1 MGKKIRYSLTLIK
14 NWWRIF
20 YDSARVLNALCPLKG
35 LAAWA
40 RQETFLGPALAQKR
54 LLRPGI
60 GPWCWPDLES
70 ATPVPSHRC
79 PPDPHLWP
87 GSPRRTRPSWPFS
100 CRAGKPI
107 TAFLSSCAQTSHNE
121 KVKHSWGTSDLF
133 LPPKFKYNECHFP
146 DCLELY
152 SVSRILKRSFFLSSE
167 VHRASTLGFIG
178 VRLGILVQLN
188 YIEFQHTKSN
198 GTLVKWCNLAL
209 HIEINIA
216 AGLPPMGKSDVILPD
231 LVVSFTVF
239 RHNQFCKTGL
249 TLVWISLES
258 ADTDISN
265 R

>member
-1 MGKKIRYSLTLIK
+1 MKDLLWFFKGLE
-14 NWWRIF
+14 
-20 YDSARVLNALCPLKG
+20 CPLPPQG
-35 LAAWA
+35 FSCLSWA
-40 RQETFLGPALAQKR
+40 RSLFGTRLGSEAAFEARCWALVLAWSGVNHSCAQPQTP
-54 LLRPGI
+54 PG
-60 GPWCWPDLES
+60 
-70 ATPVPSHRC
+70 
-79 PPDPHLWP
+79 PHLWP

-121 KVKHSWGTSDLF
+121 KVKHSWGTSESDLF
-133 LPPKFKYNECHFP
+133 LPLKFKYNECHFP

-152 SVSRILKRSFFLSSE
+152 SVSRILKRSFFLNIE

-188 YIEFQHTKSN
+188 YTEFQHTKSN
-198 GTLVKWCNLAL
+198 GTLVKCCNLAL

-249 TLVWISLES
+249 TLVWISL
-258 ADTDISN
+258 
-265 R
+265 